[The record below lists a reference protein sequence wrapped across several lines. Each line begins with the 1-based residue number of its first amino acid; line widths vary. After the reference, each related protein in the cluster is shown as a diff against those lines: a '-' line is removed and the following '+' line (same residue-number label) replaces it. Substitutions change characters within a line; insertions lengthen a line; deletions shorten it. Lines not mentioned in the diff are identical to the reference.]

1 MCTCSWL
8 CKGLCTGVQYP
19 QRPEEG
25 IRPPRARIS
34 GCLTWVLRTELGSS
48 TRTIHTFNSRAT
60 SPALSRP
67 FLWVF
72 FFLALVFTNSTGQFY
87 QGSIYQYVSLFPNLP
102 TSQILGSRWENMW
115 RYMNSVVDKD
125 WNVWL

>member
-48 TRTIHTFNSRAT
+48 TRTIHTFNSRAI
-60 SPALSRP
+60 SPALPRP
-67 FLWVF
+67 FLWRGGLF
-72 FFLALVFTNSTGQFY
+72 FCFFSWHWFLQTVQANFVKALFINMSHYFL
-87 QGSIYQYVSLFPNLP
+87 I
-102 TSQILGSRWENMW
+102 SQPPKFWEADG
-115 RYMNSVVDKD
+115 RLCGDT
-125 WNVWL
+125 